1 MSKKASNFP
10 PASFRFIH
18 FRDVTFGGYVLG
30 SAVERTVHA
39 SGGITLAFVDDV
51 VDDKPVVR
59 CGLAYCHANDKYNKK
74 LGRIK
79 AAGRLM
85 QNIAHAGNLE
95 GTVYVGGEKY
105 MNSNPGDDK
114 GAYLRQVID
123 YIEQEQGYYRVRPE
137 T

>member
-10 PASFRFIH
+10 PAAFRFIH
-18 FRDVTFGGYVLG
+18 FRDVQLLSGLLG
-30 SAVERTVHA
+30 DQRIVHPN
-39 SGGITLAFVDDV
+39 GGITLAFVDDV
-51 VDDKPVVR
+51 VGDKPVVR
-59 CGLAYCHANDKYNKK
+59 CGLAYCHTNDKYNKK

-85 QNIAHAGNLE
+85 QNIAHNGNLE
-95 GTVYVGGEKY
+95 GTVYIGGEKY
-105 MNSNPGDDK
+105 MSSNPGDDK

-137 T
+137 A

>member
-10 PASFRFIH
+10 PKAFRFIH
-18 FRDVTFGGYVLG
+18 FRDVSTLVKDG
-30 SAVERTVHA
+30 EQTNIVHPN
-39 SGGITLAFVDDV
+39 GGITLAFVDDV
-51 VDDKPVVR
+51 VGDKPVVR
-59 CGLAYCHANDKYNKK
+59 CGLAYCHINDKYNKK

-85 QNIAHAGNLE
+85 QNIAHNGNLE

-105 MNSNPGDDK
+105 LSSNPGDDK